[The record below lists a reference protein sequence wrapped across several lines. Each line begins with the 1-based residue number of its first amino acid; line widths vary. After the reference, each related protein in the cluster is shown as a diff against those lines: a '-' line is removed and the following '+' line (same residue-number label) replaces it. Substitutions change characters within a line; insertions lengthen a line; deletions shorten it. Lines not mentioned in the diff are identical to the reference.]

1 MSYHPSEQACGPML
15 AAVSKTLAATGLDA
29 IDAGLAAL
37 IRAYA
42 VELDE
47 VAVREERWERIMR
60 RLERADDPESYDALM
75 AARGQLAAR
84 ATLDRIGGR
93 LQSGLVELR
102 ATPRARPMLPPRA
115 PSHSSL
121 GRLRLAAGTD
131 VDDEPIDRD
140 ERAAREFLNRADDSA
155 TGPDLT
161 G

>member
-1 MSYHPSEQACGPML
+1 ML

-131 VDDEPIDRD
+131 VDDPANTDDPYDPDPRD
-140 ERAAREFLNRADDSA
+140 ERAAREFLNRADDGA
-155 TGPDLT
+155 PGPDLT